1 MWRKYPWNWDH
12 DGRGQ
17 RLGRQGQNS
26 ESGNRQKQV
35 RLGLGNFDIKIV
47 TFLWF
52 MDGVTPQDRKRVQL
66 DLQQALVRAPIE
78 VKGEH
83 VRSTLETAPDKRPWN
98 EAQAI
103 FLRTMRENAGLTKE
117 QFDMR
122 WVSTGIR
129 VSVNG
134 APPRCLAVPL
144 PVASITIGQI
154 GCSTLKIFKIL
165 PREPMSTRCRPLWTM
180 RDAGGHASATE

>member
-1 MWRKYPWNWDH
+1 MELD
-12 DGRGQ
+12 
-17 RLGRQGQNS
+17 
-26 ESGNRQKQV
+26 
-35 RLGLGNFDIKIV
+35 
-47 TFLWF
+47 
-52 MDGVTPQDRKRVQL
+52 L

-83 VRSTLETAPDKRPWN
+83 VRGTLETAPDKRPWN

-134 APPRCLAVPL
+134 APPGCLAVPF
-144 PVASITIGQI
+144 PVASITIGANWVLNRENLQSFASRAKCRRAADPC
-154 GCSTLKIFKIL
+154 GRRVTPEGMRQ
-165 PREPMSTRCRPLWTM
+165 PRISLDRGSFAR
-180 RDAGGHASATE
+180 SI

>member
-1 MWRKYPWNWDH
+1 M
-12 DGRGQ
+12 
-17 RLGRQGQNS
+17 
-26 ESGNRQKQV
+26 
-35 RLGLGNFDIKIV
+35 
-47 TFLWF
+47 
-52 MDGVTPQDRKRVQL
+52 
-66 DLQQALVRAPIE
+66 VRAPIE

-83 VRSTLETAPDKRPWN
+83 VRGTLETAPDKRPWN

-134 APPRCLAVPL
+134 APPGCLAVLL
-144 PVASITIGQI
+144 PVASITIGAHWVLNRENLQI
-154 GCSTLKIFKIL
+154 FAPRANVDALQTLVD
-165 PREPMSTRCRPLWTM
+165 
-180 RDAGGHASATE
+180 DA

>member
-1 MWRKYPWNWDH
+1 MDEARDLVGKVKILNLETDKNKFDWD
-12 DGRGQ
+12 
-17 RLGRQGQNS
+17 L
-26 ESGNRQKQV
+26 E
-35 RLGLGNFDIKIV
+35 NFDIKMV

-52 MDGVTPQDRKRVQL
+52 MVGVTPQDRKRVQL

-83 VRSTLETAPDKRPWN
+83 VRGTLETAPDKRPWN

-134 APPRCLAVPL
+134 APPGSWLCYCQL
-144 PVASITIGQI
+144 PPSLLGNI
-154 GCSTLKIFKIL
+154 GC
-165 PREPMSTRCRPLWTM
+165 
-180 RDAGGHASATE
+180 

>member
-1 MWRKYPWNWDH
+1 MKGWEVWRKYPWNWDH

-35 RLGLGNFDIKIV
+35 RLGLGNFDIKMV

-83 VRSTLETAPDKRPWN
+83 VRGTLETAPDKRPWN

-117 QFDMR
+117 QFHMR

-134 APPRCLAVPL
+134 APPGCLAVLL
-144 PVASITIGQI
+144 PVASITIGANWMLNRENLQI
-154 GCSTLKIFKIL
+154 FAPRANVDALQTLVD
-165 PREPMSTRCRPLWTM
+165 
-180 RDAGGHASATE
+180 DA

>member
-1 MWRKYPWNWDH
+1 MDEARDLVGKVKILNLETDKNKFDWT
-12 DGRGQ
+12 
-17 RLGRQGQNS
+17 RL
-26 ESGNRQKQV
+26 
-35 RLGLGNFDIKIV
+35 LIV
-47 TFLWF
+47 KEISISKWLPSCGSWT
-52 MDGVTPQDRKRVQL
+52 GVTPQDRKRVQL

-83 VRSTLETAPDKRPWN
+83 VRGTLETAPDKRPWN
-98 EAQAI
+98 EAQSI

-134 APPRCLAVPL
+134 APPGCLAVLL
-144 PVASITIGQI
+144 PVASITIGAHWVLNRENLQI
-154 GCSTLKIFKIL
+154 FAPRANVDALQTLVD
-165 PREPMSTRCRPLWTM
+165 
-180 RDAGGHASATE
+180 DA